1 MDLGAILFLLALL
14 ILVVIFVG
22 RPFLS
27 GAKIARATTQENSA
41 LLAERER
48 ILTALQELDFDN
60 ALGKIPA
67 EDYPAQRADLL
78 QRGADVLRQLDELQG
93 KSAARTEER
102 IEAAAAAHNSKATAK
117 SRPADLSDDDLEDMI
132 AKRRQSR
139 KEKTGGFCP
148 RCGKPVLLSDQFCP
162 ACGHALK

>member
-60 ALGKIPA
+60 ALGKIPT
-67 EDYPAQRADLL
+67 EDYPTQRADLL
-78 QRGADVLRQLDELQG
+78 RRGADVLRQLDELQG

-102 IEAAAAAHNSKATAK
+102 LEAAVAARRSDA
-117 SRPADLSDDDLEDMI
+117 ADLSDDDLEDMI
-132 AKRRQSR
+132 ARRRQSR